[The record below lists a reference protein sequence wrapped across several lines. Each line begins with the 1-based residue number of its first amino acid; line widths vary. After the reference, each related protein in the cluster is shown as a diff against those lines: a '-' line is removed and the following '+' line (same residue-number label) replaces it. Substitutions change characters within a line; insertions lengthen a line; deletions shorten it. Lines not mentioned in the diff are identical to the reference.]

1 MRFDEL
7 TRFAAAL
14 AGLGAIAIAGLTAP
28 CFSERVAVL
37 PTVCDGSTG
46 ACVVDIRDFAFEPIE
61 LRVRTGT
68 TVTWTNRE
76 QQVSHTSTSD
86 GPGWDSGILAPGQSF
101 SRTFSAAGRFPYHC
115 EPHPNMQATIVVE

>member
-14 AGLGAIAIAGLTAP
+14 AGLGAIAIAGLTAS
-28 CFSERVAVL
+28 CFSERVAVVA
-37 PTVCDGSTG
+37 TVCDGSAG
-46 ACVVDIRDFAFEPIE
+46 PCVVDIREFAFEPIE
-61 LRVRTGT
+61 LRVRAGT